1 MIEFKKRG
9 TNTLPGDFWGFSL
22 PPLEVGWTDI
32 SKEDKSMKLI
42 LNSLKKQKICTDYCF
57 LLHRIGE
64 QSIS

>member
-9 TNTLPGDFWGFSL
+9 TNTSPGDFLGFSL

-42 LNSLKKQKICTDYCF
+42 LNSLINQKNALIIFSYYTV
-57 LLHRIGE
+57 
-64 QSIS
+64 